1 MWKGA
6 DRLGSMGDTP
16 KGVLPLGK
24 PEYLPPRDSDTPG
37 WHSQTLG
44 MQRSTQAALLT
55 CGSQGSH
62 ANRSRAAGWAPGSHV
77 PTCSCPLSPGGVEGT
92 SQWTSRPQEWHL
104 ALGGWQGGKHFIYIL
119 PSPSFGV
126 STRFFLQGILLLPSA
141 DGLVLSIRDRTP
153 LPTPAQGWAGDQPAS
168 LSHGPQLLS
177 SELQGSQTAGAV
189 ASCRT
194 KGARLAVICHPRL
207 LLYVW

>member
-1 MWKGA
+1 MWKEA
-6 DRLGSMGDTP
+6 DRLGSTGDTP
-16 KGVLPLGK
+16 KGVLPVGK

-44 MQRSTQAALLT
+44 TQRSTQAALLT

-62 ANRSRAAGWAPGSHV
+62 ANRSKAAGRGPGSHV

-92 SQWTSRPQEWHL
+92 SQWTSRPLERHP

-126 STRFFLQGILLLPSA
+126 STRFFSREFSSSPVQMA
-141 DGLVLSIRDRTP
+141 LSCQSGTGHLCPP
-153 LPTPAQGWAGDQPAS
+153 LPKGAGDQPAS
-168 LSHGPQLLS
+168 LSHGHQLLS
-177 SELQGSQTAGAV
+177 SEFQGSQTAGAV
-189 ASCRT
+189 ASWRT
-194 KGARLAVICHPRL
+194 NGARLAVICHPLL